1 MLSYRETNQLVND
14 VLNGKF
20 NEDDEL
26 KEKGP
31 ELAGNIFMDKLD
43 MCMIPFIYML
53 LNTLIFYLNILLLF
67 ILNQVLE
74 DNLNYTNFDGIFW
87 HTLDPNYVVKSTD
100 IGTVQRYPNFPQH
113 DV

>member
-53 LNTLIFYLNILLLF
+53 
-67 ILNQVLE
+67 
-74 DNLNYTNFDGIFW
+74 
-87 HTLDPNYVVKSTD
+87 
-100 IGTVQRYPNFPQH
+100 
-113 DV
+113 